1 MPQKRKGI
9 SFLLAILFTASI
21 SISSFA
27 LQASDI
33 KEVVP
38 IGHTTG
44 IKLFAD
50 GVIVVGIT
58 PIETQS
64 GQKNPCSEAGIV
76 QGDIIIKMNGKKVVS
91 NENFRQAVK
100 SNGNKPITLTVFRD
114 QRETNITV
122 TPVRDIEGDY
132 KVGLWIRDSM
142 AGIGTITFYD
152 PEHKIFGA
160 LGHGICDSD
169 SNILIPFGSG
179 SVMESSV
186 SDVKKGVAGTPG
198 ELAGNYNLQEDYG
211 TLDGNTESGIFG
223 QVKSSLKLS
232 MRKPLPIAKKE
243 EIKVGPAVILSNI
256 EGNNVEEYQIEIVKI
271 YPDESGETKNMMI
284 RVTDKRLISKTGG
297 IVQGMSGSPILQ
309 NGKLIGAVTHVLV
322 NDPQKGYGIFIEKM
336 ITTAFDKIYKNAA

>member
-198 ELAGNYNLQEDYG
+198 ELVGNYNLQEDYG